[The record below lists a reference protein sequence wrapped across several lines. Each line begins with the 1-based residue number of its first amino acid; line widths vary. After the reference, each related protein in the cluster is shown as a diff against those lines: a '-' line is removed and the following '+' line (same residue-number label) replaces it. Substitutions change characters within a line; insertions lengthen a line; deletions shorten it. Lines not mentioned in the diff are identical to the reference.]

1 MFMVKMNKEGMKK
14 IKKWREKFVVDG
26 VLLDVVDIQN
36 PMVIILTKESKVKIK
51 KFIKIYGGPHIMLV
65 HLIYLV
71 FKN

>member
-14 IKKWREKFVVDG
+14 IKKWREKIVVDG

-51 KFIKIYGGPHIMLV
+51 RFIKTFV
-65 HLIYLV
+65 
-71 FKN
+71 